1 MIHFRGTANPRCRVR
16 HHCIDCGAEYL
27 TGFHP
32 FCAAC
37 GGMVDVEYDL
47 AAVQLV
53 PSDNPY
59 IRFADLLPVRELRHR
74 FPETRYTPVVHA
86 RALGRKLGLE
96 SLYLKNETVLPTR
109 TTKDRMAAVALA
121 YLHERGV
128 RSFCAS
134 STGNSSTSLSYAIRA
149 HPDMHLFLFTAER
162 FVPRVQHADQA
173 QVTHIALHAAS

>member
-74 FPETRYTPVVHA
+74 FPETRYTPWSMP
-86 RALGRKLGLE
+86 GRWVG
-96 SLYLKNETVLPTR
+96 SW
-109 TTKDRMAAVALA
+109 
-121 YLHERGV
+121 G
-128 RSFCAS
+128 S
-134 STGNSSTSLSYAIRA
+134 SRCI
-149 HPDMHLFLFTAER
+149 
-162 FVPRVQHADQA
+162 
-173 QVTHIALHAAS
+173 